1 MACYLITGGCGFIGS
16 HLADAL
22 VARGHAIRVLDD
34 LSTGATENLPSGATL
49 LEGSVAD
56 AALVRRAVHG
66 IDGCFHL
73 AAIASVQRSEEDLLG
88 THRTNLGGTLTLL
101 DAIAAS
107 NTEIPFVYASSA
119 AVYGDCPV
127 LPISEDCPKRPQ
139 SAYGADKYAGE
150 LHAAVATHTRG
161 IPTAGLRFF
170 NVYGPRQRPDSPYSG
185 VVSIFADRIVR
196 GQTLTMYGDGAQTRD
211 LVQVADVVAA
221 LLQAMARR
229 LPGAPVFNVCT
240 GQAISVHQLAA
251 TIGTLCGRVPDIV
264 HGPARTGEIRH
275 SVGDPRAGSGSV
287 GVRPRNPASHRVADA
302 ASPCRRDLGRRWG
315 IRVGIAEMRANE
327 AHHGRHLRIRERAR
341 EWRHG
346 TAPPQHQNDRV
357 ARSRQPGVVGQGRVG
372 TRSDGAAPIR
382 HMAPGADGLVNLRPT
397 HLREVERAP
406 EGRAGLVRPGASG
419 EQEQP

>member
-22 VARGHAIRVLDD
+22 IAFGHHVRVLDD
-34 LSTGATENLPSGATL
+34 LSTGTLDNLPVGADL
-49 LEGSVAD
+49 LHGSVAD
-56 AALVRRAVHG
+56 ADLVRQAVEG

-101 DAIAAS
+101 NAIAA
-107 NTEIPFVYASSA
+107 TKAGIPFVYASSA
-119 AVYGDCPV
+119 AVYGDCSV
-127 LPISEDCPKRPQ
+127 LPIGEDAPKRPQ

-185 VVSIFADRIVR
+185 VVSIFADRIAR
-196 GQTLTMYGDGAQTRD
+196 GQTLTIFGDGGQTRD

-240 GQAISVHQLAA
+240 GHAISVHQLAA
-251 TIGTLCGRVPDIV
+251 TIAKLYRTVPDIV
-264 HGPARTGEIRH
+264 RGPPRAGEIRH
-275 SVGDPRAGSGSV
+275 SVGDPRRVQAALGLG
-287 GVRPRNPASHRVADA
+287 PAIPLATGLRTLLHRA
-302 ASPCRRDLGRRWG
+302 AATS
-315 IRVGIAEMRANE
+315 AA
-327 AHHGRHLRIRERAR
+327 
-341 EWRHG
+341 
-346 TAPPQHQNDRV
+346 
-357 ARSRQPGVVGQGRVG
+357 
-372 TRSDGAAPIR
+372 DGAS
-382 HMAPGADGLVNLRPT
+382 L
-397 HLREVERAP
+397 
-406 EGRAGLVRPGASG
+406 
-419 EQEQP
+419 